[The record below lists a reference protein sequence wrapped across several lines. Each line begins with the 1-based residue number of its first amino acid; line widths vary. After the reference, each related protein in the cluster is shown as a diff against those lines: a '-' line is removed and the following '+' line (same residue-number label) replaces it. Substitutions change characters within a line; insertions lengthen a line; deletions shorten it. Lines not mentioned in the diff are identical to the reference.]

1 MISDIFK
8 VDTWPSTKMYGYVR
22 RVNDMLL
29 MTTTVGEAISNAFV
43 YSTKLMS
50 ASTGACGLEKDTAD
64 TLEAL
69 VY

>member
-1 MISDIFK
+1 
-8 VDTWPSTKMYGYVR
+8 
-22 RVNDMLL
+22 
-29 MTTTVGEAISNAFV
+29 MTTTVREAVSNAFV